1 MAARVFGAA
10 VAAVLLSPLAIAQ
23 PNPGNDYDT
32 CRKASGATANVAIA
46 ACDRAIESRTFSG
59 RELAALHNDRGWAYY
74 GMGNLARAIADYTE
88 AIRIN
93 PKDAATFT
101 NRGIAWHDRRDHDRA
116 LADTSEAIRLDP
128 NFYFARS
135 IRGLVWHAKG
145 DFNNAIADYT
155 EAIRLE
161 PKDYG
166 ARLNRCWTRA
176 AFNRDLEQALA
187 DCNEGLRLEPDQPDV
202 LETRAFVYFRMGRT
216 AEATADYGRALKLDP
231 QLPRALFVGALIK
244 FTSGDVAGAKADA
257 ATAVT
262 IQKDIVEEFAR
273 YGVRIDTPE

>member
-10 VAAVLLSPLAIAQ
+10 VVAVLLSSLAIAQ
-23 PNPGNDYDT
+23 PNPRNDYDT
-32 CRKASGATANVAIA
+32 CRKASADAAIA
-46 ACDRAIESRTFSG
+46 ACNRAIESRTFSG
-59 RELAALHNDRGWAYY
+59 RELAALHNNRGWAFY
-74 GMGNLARAIADYTE
+74 GMGSLDRAIADYTE

-93 PKDAATFT
+93 PNAEALT
-101 NRGIAWHDRRDHDRA
+101 NRGIARYDKRDYDRA
-116 LADTSEAIRLDP
+116 LADTDEAIKLDP

-155 EAIRLE
+155 EAIRLD

-202 LETRAFVYFRMGRT
+202 LETRAFVYFRMGRI
-216 AEATADYGRALKLDP
+216 AEAITDSEQALKTDP
-231 QLPRALFVGALIK
+231 RMPRALFVRGLTK
-244 FTSGDVAGAKADA
+244 FAGGDVAGANADV
-257 ATAVT
+257 ATAMT
-262 IQKDIVEEFAR
+262 IQKDIAEEFAR
-273 YGVRIDTPE
+273 YGVKVDIPK